1 MTASSPSATT
11 SRRPRGFTLTELAV
25 VLLIVG
31 LLLGSLMYT
40 LSAQTDSRGFAETER
55 RLEHARELLL
65 AFAVVHGRLPCPA
78 VDTAVPPTSVE
89 AIAAAAAS
97 GTGGTCT
104 ATYNGYLPAAT
115 IGYKPTDGDG
125 FALDA
130 WGKRIRYAASRTSAP
145 AVAGFF
151 TGDVALKAGWTATV
165 PADIDVCKRVTAAN
179 AAACPSAADRL
190 VTTQTVVAIVWS
202 PGKNFQ
208 NAGGASL
215 DEDSNLDT
223 AAAFVSRTPSPQ
235 GAAEGEFD
243 DQLTWITV
251 GELYGRLI
259 SAAKLP

>member
-1 MTASSPSATT
+1 MTASLPSATI
-11 SRRPRGFTLTELAV
+11 SRRGRGFTLTELAV

-40 LSAQTDSRGFAETER
+40 LSAQTDARGFADTER

-78 VDTAVPPTSVE
+78 VDTAVPPLSVE
-89 AIAAAAAS
+89 AIV
-97 GTGGTCT
+97 GGICS
-104 ATYNGYLPAAT
+104 ATFNGYLPAAT
-115 IGYKPTDGDG
+115 IGFKPTDSDG

-130 WGKRIRYAASRTSAP
+130 WGKRIRYAVSRTTLP
-145 AVAGFF
+145 ADPGFF
-151 TGDVALKAGWTATV
+151 TDNVKLKAGWTATV
-165 PADIDVCKRVTAAN
+165 PADIDLCKRVTAAN
-179 AAACPSAADRL
+179 AASCPSAADRL
-190 VTTQTVVAIVWS
+190 VTQQTVVAVLWS
-202 PGKNFQ
+202 PGKNFP
-208 NAGGASL
+208 NAGGTSL
-215 DEDSNLDT
+215 DEGSNLDT
-223 AAAFVSRTPSPQ
+223 AAAFVSRAPSPP